1 MAVTYNTQQKV
12 RYYQTSTTNKSF
24 LEMARYMRDIG
35 IKNYQWPLILFDPD
49 LARIDPFDPKLPQI
63 YKVKVLRECIYNP
76 IYFIRECVRIESS
89 TPGGVPFGLHRGNM
103 AIIYM
108 MLMNINCFI
117 DLPRQTGKTIG
128 VLTVLLYWYQFG
140 INNTEFNFLHK
151 KLDGA
156 TDNLDDLRKMRD
168 LLPPYLRMSQVE
180 DNKGKK
186 IKEKS
191 NVRDLQH
198 PVNGNRIRT
207 VASAR
212 NKVAAASQMRGR
224 TSPIIYY
231 DEFAFS
237 PYNMI
242 VYTNMVPAYNTAA
255 NNCKMVGAPYG
266 IYMTTTP
273 GLLTTDEGKAANDF
287 RNSATPF
294 QERWY
299 DLTKEQI
306 NEVIAAN
313 NYSNFVYIRFTY
325 QQVGKSEEW
334 FKELCK
340 NMQKD
345 WTSIRREV
353 LLEWS
358 DVNDECPFN
367 KEDLDTIKTMLRQPI
382 NTFLIFNKY
391 PFKIYEQMDSMR
403 SIPILGI
410 DVSAGLSRDSSAI
423 VVIDSRTSKVTATFE
438 CNYISTIEFA
448 AVIQEIVSRYM
459 PRAVINIERNGGFG
473 TSVIAKLVKS
483 NIKKNLFF
491 SIKDRVIEEQVITGV
506 VHRTTQKVKVYGF
519 DSSKNNRAELFDLV
533 NDRVEYHK
541 DKVIE
546 PRIHE
551 ELCALRM
558 DPKGRIDHP
567 VGGHDDLVIAWALAL
582 YVLYRGGD
590 IANDFGITRHMIKT
604 DADVDEEIYDINK
617 DAEVI
622 DTTVSVVDSQAQ
634 VDDQLKFMES
644 APGKMSYE
652 EWMKSEFEKEKLA
665 TEKILASKTGREGY
679 IRKFNLDS
687 SSVEGDPYFTVPNQV
702 FTDFYSDSN
711 QMQQQQGVG
720 CGNLFSKF
728 AKIMSVR

>member
-1 MAVTYNTQQKV
+1 
-12 RYYQTSTTNKSF
+12 
-24 LEMARYMRDIG
+24 
-35 IKNYQWPLILFDPD
+35 
-49 LARIDPFDPKLPQI
+49 
-63 YKVKVLRECIYNP
+63 
-76 IYFIRECVRIESS
+76 
-89 TPGGVPFGLHRGNM
+89 
-103 AIIYM
+103 
-108 MLMNINCFI
+108 
-117 DLPRQTGKTIG
+117 
-128 VLTVLLYWYQFG
+128 
-140 INNTEFNFLHK
+140 
-151 KLDGA
+151 
-156 TDNLDDLRKMRD
+156 MRD

-255 NNCKMVGAPYG
+255 NNCRMVGAPYG

-403 SIPILGI
+403 SIPILGV

-459 PRAVINIERNGGFG
+459 PRAVINIERNGVANTA
-473 TSVIAKLVKS
+473 TSAC
-483 NIKKNLFF
+483 
-491 SIKDRVIEEQVITGV
+491 
-506 VHRTTQKVKVYGF
+506 
-519 DSSKNNRAELFDLV
+519 
-533 NDRVEYHK
+533 
-541 DKVIE
+541 KVICMFHGVNCYEVGQE
-546 PRIHE
+546 P
-551 ELCALRM
+551 L
-558 DPKGRIDHP
+558 
-567 VGGHDDLVIAWALAL
+567 
-582 YVLYRGGD
+582 
-590 IANDFGITRHMIKT
+590 
-604 DADVDEEIYDINK
+604 
-617 DAEVI
+617 
-622 DTTVSVVDSQAQ
+622 
-634 VDDQLKFMES
+634 
-644 APGKMSYE
+644 
-652 EWMKSEFEKEKLA
+652 LA
-665 TEKILASKTGREGY
+665 TA
-679 IRKFNLDS
+679 
-687 SSVEGDPYFTVPNQV
+687 
-702 FTDFYSDSN
+702 
-711 QMQQQQGVG
+711 
-720 CGNLFSKF
+720 
-728 AKIMSVR
+728 